1 MADFNDRY
9 GSHGKLEITVLK
21 KLGSWEVGPS
31 YEYFFGSTVKEDVLK
46 RLRTPEGDL
55 IGGDHQLTQV
65 DFRLR
70 GMLIGLKV
78 NKELQFKNTAHSI
91 LFGIKPGWLM
101 HWIRF
106 QNPGNSFEPINGVYK
121 YGYDRFSSGWA
132 IQENMTYRYQSAS
145 KLINFEIEL
154 SYTQGNTV
162 LRRNIQFDQPNLGHS
177 KQTDGLLGITIKWIL
192 PILKSKDP
200 NKIYY

>member
-9 GSHGKLEITVLK
+9 GSHGKLEVTVLK

-31 YEYFFGSTVKEDVLK
+31 YAYFFGSTVKEDVLK

-78 NKELQFKNTAHSI
+78 NKELQFKHRAHSM

-162 LRRNIQFDQPNLGHS
+162 LRRNIQFDRPNLGHS
-177 KQTDGLLGITIKWIL
+177 KQTDGLLGFTIRWIL

-200 NKIYY
+200 DKIYY